1 MTTRILAAFPLAESA
16 LEKLSG
22 TGTFDVTVKAD
33 IEGKDLATAISGVDI
48 LIVPDTTTIDRSII
62 EGADAL
68 KVIAVA
74 GIDTENMD
82 LDYITSR
89 GILVMNTPKAR
100 TITAAEHTISMLMAL
115 CRNIPQATASMK
127 EGKWEKK
134 KFMGAEVYNKTLGI
148 LGLGNIGR
156 DVATLAMR
164 MGMRVI
170 AQDPYVSENVA
181 ARIGVK
187 LVDLDHLLKNS
198 DFITIHTP
206 LTDRTRSR
214 IDVKAFKKMK
224 EGVRIINCAGGG
236 IVSENHLVWAI
247 EKGIVAGAALDVFE
261 DEPATNKEILENEK
275 IILTPH
281 LAGFTEEA
289 HEKVSMTVANQI
301 IDYITGGTVTSPV
314 NFLAI
319 SPDTL
324 EVIQPYLELG
334 EKIGSF
340 AGQIIDAETK
350 ISQIEI
356 SYLGAMM
363 ELPVS
368 PITPY
373 ILKSFLSHLTD
384 RTVNSVNAPVIAEE
398 SNIYVRERTSRDTE
412 DYSSELVLTLTGDDI
427 SMTVMGAIIGSRPR
441 IVKVDDYFV
450 EAIPEGYMLLVSNE
464 DLPGVV
470 GSVGSALGEAGVNIG
485 RMQLARDNEKKQNLI
500 LINLDSPIDDAAI
513 KKLEAITNV
522 LDVRMLKF

>member
-1 MTTRILAAFPLAESA
+1 
-16 LEKLSG
+16 
-22 TGTFDVTVKAD
+22 
-33 IEGKDLATAISGVDI
+33 
-48 LIVPDTTTIDRSII
+48 
-62 EGADAL
+62 
-68 KVIAVA
+68 
-74 GIDTENMD
+74 
-82 LDYITSR
+82 
-89 GILVMNTPKAR
+89 
-100 TITAAEHTISMLMAL
+100 
-115 CRNIPQATASMK
+115 
-127 EGKWEKK
+127 
-134 KFMGAEVYNKTLGI
+134 
-148 LGLGNIGR
+148 
-156 DVATLAMR
+156 
-164 MGMRVI
+164 
-170 AQDPYVSENVA
+170 
-181 ARIGVK
+181 
-187 LVDLDHLLKNS
+187 
-198 DFITIHTP
+198 
-206 LTDRTRSR
+206 
-214 IDVKAFKKMK
+214 
-224 EGVRIINCAGGG
+224 
-236 IVSENHLVWAI
+236 
-247 EKGIVAGAALDVFE
+247 
-261 DEPATNKEILENEK
+261 
-275 IILTPH
+275 

>member
-1 MTTRILAAFPLAESA
+1 MTTRILAAFPLADSA
-16 LEKLSG
+16 LKKLADA
-22 TGTFDVTVKAD
+22 GTFDVTVKAN
-33 IEGKDLATAISGVDI
+33 IEGKDLAQAVSKADI
-48 LIVPDTTTIDRSII
+48 LIVPDTTTIDHAVI
-62 EGADAL
+62 EGADTL
-68 KVIAVA
+68 KAIAVA

-82 LDYITSR
+82 LDFITSR

-100 TITAAEHTISMLMAL
+100 TITIAEHTISMLMAL

-134 KFMGAEVYNKTLGI
+134 KFMGTEVYNKTLGI
-148 LGLGNIGR
+148 LGLGNVGR

-164 MGMRVI
+164 LGMRVI
-170 AQDPYVSENVA
+170 AQDPYVSESVA
-181 ARIGVK
+181 ARTGVK
-187 LVDLDHLLKNS
+187 LVDLDHLLVNA

-206 LTDRTRSR
+206 LTDRTRNR

-224 EGVRIINCAGGG
+224 KGVRIINCAGGG
-236 IVSENHLVWAI
+236 IVSENHLLWAV

-261 DEPATNKEILENEK
+261 NEPEANKEILENEK

-281 LAGFTEEA
+281 LAGATEEA
-289 HEKVSMTVANQI
+289 HEKVSMTVADQI
-301 IDYITGGTVTSPV
+301 IDYITDGTVTSPV
-314 NFLAI
+314 NFLPI

-324 EVIQPYLELG
+324 EVIRPYLRLG

-340 AGQIIDAETK
+340 AGQIIDAETH

-368 PITPY
+368 PITPR
-373 ILKSFLSHLTD
+373 ILKSFLGHLTD
-384 RTVNSVNAPVIAEE
+384 RKVNSVNAPVIAEE

-412 DYSSELVLTLTGDDI
+412 DYSSELVLTLTGDNL
-427 SMTVMGAIIGSRPR
+427 SLTVIGAVIGSRPR

-450 EAIPEGYMLLVSNE
+450 EAIPEGYMLSVSNT

-485 RMQLARDNEKKQNLI
+485 RMQLARDSEKQQNLI
-500 LINLDSPIDDAAI
+500 LINLDSPVDDAVI
-513 KKLEAITNV
+513 ERLSSLDNV

>member
-1 MTTRILAAFPLAESA
+1 MTARILAAFPLAETA
-16 LEKLSG
+16 LEKLAG
-22 TGTFDVTVKAD
+22 TGIFDVTVEANIAED
-33 IEGKDLATAISGVDI
+33 DLAGAVSGVDI
-48 LIVPDTTTIDRSII
+48 LIVPDTMTIDRGLID
-62 EGADAL
+62 GADSL

-82 LDYITSR
+82 LDFITSR
-89 GILVMNTPKAR
+89 GILVMNTPTAR
-100 TITAAEHTISMLMAL
+100 TITTAEHTISMLMAL

-134 KFMGAEVYNKTLGI
+134 KFMGTEVYNKTLGI

-156 DVATLAMR
+156 DVAALAIR

-187 LVDLDHLLKNS
+187 LVDLDHLLAHS

-206 LTDRTRSR
+206 LTDRTRNR

-224 EGVRIINCAGGG
+224 QGVRVINCAGGG
-236 IVSENHLVWAI
+236 IVSENHLIWAI

-261 DEPATNKEILENEK
+261 DEPATNREILENEK

-289 HEKVSMTVANQI
+289 HEKVSMTVADQI
-301 IDYITGGTVTSPV
+301 IDYINNGTVTSPV
-314 NFLAI
+314 NFLSI

-324 EVIQPYLELG
+324 EAIQPYLDLG

-340 AGQIIDAETK
+340 AGQITAAETK

-368 PITPY
+368 PITPH
-373 ILKSFLSHLTD
+373 ILRSFLSHVTD
-384 RTVNSVNAPVIAEE
+384 RKVNSVNAPVIARE

-412 DYSSELVLTLTGDDI
+412 DYSSELVLTLTGDTV
-427 SMTVMGAIIGSRPR
+427 SLTVMGAIIGSRPR
-441 IVKVDDYFV
+441 IVKMDDYFV
-450 EAIPEGYMLLVSNE
+450 EAIPEGYMLYVSNA

-470 GSVGSALGEAGVNIG
+470 GNVGSALGEAGVNIG
-485 RMQLARDNEKKQNLI
+485 RMQLARDSEKQQNLI
-500 LINLDSPIDDAAI
+500 LINLDSPVDDAVI
-513 KKLEAITNV
+513 EKLSALENV
-522 LDVRMLKF
+522 LDVCMLEF

>member
-1 MTTRILAAFPLAESA
+1 
-16 LEKLSG
+16 
-22 TGTFDVTVKAD
+22 
-33 IEGKDLATAISGVDI
+33 
-48 LIVPDTTTIDRSII
+48 
-62 EGADAL
+62 
-68 KVIAVA
+68 
-74 GIDTENMD
+74 
-82 LDYITSR
+82 
-89 GILVMNTPKAR
+89 
-100 TITAAEHTISMLMAL
+100 
-115 CRNIPQATASMK
+115 
-127 EGKWEKK
+127 
-134 KFMGAEVYNKTLGI
+134 
-148 LGLGNIGR
+148 
-156 DVATLAMR
+156 VATLAMR

-206 LTDRTRSR
+206 LTDRTRNR

-513 KKLEAITNV
+513 KKLEAITTV